1 MVPAVAL
8 KEAVVAPE
16 ATVTDAGT
24 PSKAL
29 LLDRA
34 TVDPLVGAAWLMV
47 TVQELMAA
55 EARVV
60 GLQASEDRVGDTT
73 GAVRL
78 TVAVKETP
86 RVAVTVA
93 V

>member
-1 MVPAVAL
+1 MAL

-16 ATVTDAGT
+16 ATVTEAGT

-29 LLDRA
+29 LLDRV
-34 TVDPLVGAAWLMV
+34 TVAPLVGAAWLMV
-47 TVQELMAA
+47 TVQELTAA

-60 GLQASEDRVGDTT
+60 GLQAREDTT
-73 GAVRL
+73 VGAVRL
-78 TVAVKETP
+78 MVAVFEAP

-93 V
+93 A

>member
-1 MVPAVAL
+1 MAL

-16 ATVTDAGT
+16 ATVTEAGT

-29 LLDRA
+29 LLDKV
-34 TVDPLVGAAWLMV
+34 TVAPLVPAAWLIETM
-47 TVQELMAA
+47 QELMAA

-60 GLQASEDRVGDTT
+60 GLQASADTT
-73 GAVRL
+73 VGAVRL
-78 TVAVKETP
+78 MVAASETP

-93 V
+93 A